1 MKFESETGLAIT
13 YTIEEFLEDCEAL
26 LGNRPEGYERGDEE
40 DAFYTKIGQVA
51 DHMKAKYSSK
61 EDWMFRS
68 SRFGV
73 ALNYLSENAD
83 AFDQGDYAV
92 FGSDEVGG
100 LVAEHVLRALHSVF
114 MAESLPS
121 GKPDPEDVMKLA
133 DSLKDG

>member
-1 MKFESETGLAIT
+1 MI
-13 YTIEEFLEDCEAL
+13 YTVEEFLEDCDAL
-26 LGNRPEGYERGDEE
+26 LGTRPEGYEPGDSEVG
-40 DAFYTKIGQVA
+40 FYAKVGQVA

-61 EDWMFRS
+61 EEWMFRS

-73 ALNYLSENAD
+73 TLSYLAENAD

-100 LVAEHVLRALHSVF
+100 LVAEHVLRALHAVF

-121 GKPDPEDVMKLA
+121 AKPDPEDVMALA